1 MTLEVEQKDNIT
13 LIKVAGRLDT
23 LTSRDFDKQVGELGD
38 FRGDLVIDGAKM
50 EYISSAGLRSF
61 ISLLKKVKASGH
73 TLEVV
78 NLTADV
84 RPIFDMTGCSSLFNL
99 K

>member
-1 MTLEVEQKDNIT
+1 MTVEIVRNGDND
-13 LIKVAGRLDT
+13 LIKVEGRVDT
-23 LTSRDFDKQVGELGD
+23 LTSHDFDARVLEIDPIDKDV
-38 FRGDLVIDGAKM
+38 VIDCSDM

-61 ISLLKKVKASGH
+61 ISLLKKVKGAGH

-78 NLTADV
+78 NVTSAV
-84 RPIFDMTGCSSLFNL
+84 RPVFDMTGFSTLFNL